1 MRTRKDYLKR
11 KIRLHESGL
20 DNAREHVK
28 LLRSAASMVHA
39 MVTPQGRKIDKD
51 RVLDQALRRKEE
63 EAALRAD
70 LVKDLKNQLSEW
82 ESKNE
87 GRNR

>member
-1 MRTRKDYLKR
+1 MRTRKDYLKSH
-11 KIRLHESGL
+11 IRVHESGL
-20 DNAREHVK
+20 ISVREQIK
-28 LLRSAASMVHA
+28 WLRLAASIVNT